1 MNQVVRFLRATLRYG
16 LRVLGVI
23 AVVALLLVAFVG
35 FTTPGARLV
44 AWAIEKYAATPDQ
57 IVRIAD
63 PSALLTGKFTAGSIT
78 LFDGEGVYAEVR
90 DLDLTWSPAAL
101 LSFRFEAAALSA
113 GSVRVER
120 LPIPST
126 ETKEVRS
133 TFALPVDVKIDAI
146 DLKEIIIGKAIAGED
161 QFLTASGKVNATN
174 ESIALQLAA
183 AQRDRPEARA
193 VADIVF
199 NPAGNELKL
208 EATVDE
214 PNNGVLAKL
223 LRLPNEPAVNIK
235 LTGEGPLSDWV
246 GSATA
251 ALDGSEILKLDG
263 RHVQTPDGM
272 HRLTVN
278 GGGGFGSLM
287 PPALRPMFEGDTSLD
302 IAAAFND
309 QGLVQVDKAHVTTG
323 ALSFAAF
330 GTYDS
335 KGENN
340 LKARLAGTNGPVD
353 FRWPLQKGEAQ
364 AKINAVDFSLIGD
377 AQAAILDLTADVTS
391 LAVPDVALGA
401 VKLSARSDGFNLQA
415 QSGPVKAAIE
425 VGEAGFND
433 PNLARLVQVPL
444 KVDAILSVTKENI
457 AFNPV
462 TIESPGIGGSLTG
475 AFYRDENTVFAAFKL
490 FAIPDALPP
499 AAAAKFDG
507 TIALSGEVKTATDGG
522 VTVEGLELKS
532 GTIEAAGTVALA
544 QSNLTADLRGTLPD
558 LGKLLADAKGK
569 ADFTAAV
576 TGPLSEL
583 GIKAEL
589 TSSGAT
595 LAGRTLSDLNV
606 KADAKA
612 NPSSPQASLTATG
625 ALDGQAIDVK
635 ADVVSK
641 DGQTAIPVLE
651 ARIGENKLT
660 GAISFTPDFKP
671 DGTVSFDLP
680 DLGLLAAMAGQ
691 KASGDLNGSAA
702 IKTQNGITSVVVKA
716 GGSGIKRDQLTISR
730 PTADITIADLAA
742 LAIKGSIRAETVA
755 QGENRVSGLAVDFEQ
770 RAGRTGFAVDGKF
783 DGGPLTVKGDLASAK
798 GRTEIRL
805 ASFGATPKG
814 IALKLAQPTVIAI
827 ESGTVRLN
835 ALTIQASKGTI
846 AVNGTAGEKLDI
858 TAKLNALP
866 AALVNAFAPDLGA
879 EGTIAGTVDVEGAA
893 SAPVVAYDLK
903 WSGASLAAARTAGVA
918 AFDVTADGNF
928 ANNKVTLDTTL
939 SGAGGLSFKGGGNVD
954 IGGNMPIAMKFSG
967 NVPFA
972 LIANLM
978 AEKGFTLTGQANVDV
993 AISGS
998 AKAPQ
1003 IAGTI
1008 TTSGGRLVD
1017 VRRNL
1022 ALNDL
1027 TANVALDG
1035 KQATISR
1042 LSANLATGG
1051 SVEASGTVGTVPGSG
1066 FPANLTIKLN
1076 NATYVDGTLFNA
1088 NVAGEMTLTG
1098 PLVATP
1104 TLGGKVTIRKASI
1117 TIPEKLP
1124 TSLSAID
1131 IKHKNAPPKVR
1142 KMVKDLRKDEVLA
1155 AGANASGVIAFDLG
1169 VNAHQIF
1176 VRGRGIDAE
1185 LGGDLTIRGT
1195 AVQPIVSGGFEM
1207 RRGRL
1212 EILGKRLTFTDGNI
1226 GFGGDLIPTL
1236 DLKATSS
1243 VGATTIT
1250 VAVAGLANNPQIAFP
1265 SSPALPQDEILAQLI
1280 FNRSLSNLSAFQIAQ
1295 LASAV
1300 SQLAGGGSTSLLDG
1314 LRNKLGVDDLDV
1326 TTDENGGASVRAG
1339 KYLNDRTYIELQQGS
1354 DSASSKAVINL
1365 DVGKGVKLKGS
1376 AAGDGSA
1383 SGGVFFEKEY

>member
-1 MNQVVRFLRATLRYG
+1 MMNQVVRFLRATLR
-16 LRVLGVI
+16 LLSVI
-23 AVVALLLVAFVG
+23 AVVALLLLAFVG

-63 PSALLTGKFTAGSIT
+63 PSALLTGEFTAGSIT
-78 LFDGEGVYAEVR
+78 LLDGEGIYAEVR
-90 DLDLTWSPAAL
+90 DLKLNWSPAAL
-101 LSFRFEAAALSA
+101 LAFRFEAAALSA
-113 GSVRVER
+113 GTVRVER

-146 DLKEIIIGKAIAGED
+146 DMKEIIIGKAIAGED
-161 QFLTASGKVNATN
+161 QFLTASGKIDATN
-174 ESIALQLAA
+174 ESIALGLAA

-214 PNNGVLAKL
+214 PANGVLAKL
-223 LRLPNEPAVNIK
+223 LRLPNEPSVNIK
-235 LTGEGPLSDWV
+235 LTGEGPLSDWA

-251 ALDGSEILKLDG
+251 ALDGSEILKLGG

-272 HRLTVN
+272 HRLTVD
-278 GGGGFGSLM
+278 GGGGFGALM
-287 PPALRPMFEGDTSLD
+287 PPALRPMFKGETRID
-302 IAAAFND
+302 IATAFND

-340 LKARLAGTNGPVD
+340 LKARLAGTNGAID

-364 AKINAVDFSLIGD
+364 AKVNAVDLSLIGD
-377 AQAAILDLTADVTS
+377 AQAANLDIAADVAS
-391 LAVPDVALGA
+391 VALPDVALGA
-401 VKLSARSDGFNLQA
+401 VKLSARSDRFNLQA
-415 QSGPVKAAIE
+415 QSGPVKAVIE

-433 PNLARLVQVPL
+433 ANLARLVQVPL
-444 KVDAILSVTKENI
+444 KIDANLSVTKENI

-475 AFYRDENTVFAAFKL
+475 AFYRDENTVSAAFKL
-490 FAIPDALPP
+490 FAVPGALPP

-507 TIALSGEVKTATDGG
+507 TIALSGEVKTASDGS
-522 VTVEGLELKS
+522 VTVEGLDLKS
-532 GTIEAAGTVALA
+532 STIEAAGTVALA
-544 QSNLTADLRGTLPD
+544 ESNLTADLKGTLPD

-569 ADFTAAV
+569 AEFIAAV

-641 DGQTAIPVLE
+641 DGRTAIPVLE

-660 GAISFTPDFKP
+660 GAINFTPDFKP
-671 DGTVSFDLP
+671 DGTIDFNLP

-702 IKTQNGITSVVVKA
+702 IKTENGITSVVVKA
-716 GGSGIKRDQLTISR
+716 GGSGIKRDALTISR
-730 PTADITIADLAA
+730 PTADITIADVAA
-742 LAIKGSIRAETVA
+742 LAIKGTVRAETIA
-755 QGENRVSGLAVDFEQ
+755 QGENRVSGLAVDFTQ
-770 RAGRTGFAVDGKF
+770 QAGRTGFAVDGKY
-783 DGGPLTVKGDLASAK
+783 DGGPLTAKGDLTSAK
-798 GRTEIRL
+798 GRTEIHL

-814 IALKLAQPTVIAI
+814 IPLKLAQPTTIVIENGI
-827 ESGTVRLN
+827 VRLN
-835 ALTIQASKGTI
+835 GLTIQASKGTV
-846 AVNGTAGEKLDI
+846 AVNGTAGEKLDL

-866 AALVNAFAPDLGA
+866 AALVNAFAPGLGA
-879 EGTIAGTVDVEGAA
+879 EGTIAGTVDVDGAA

-918 AFDVTADGNF
+918 AFDVTAGGRF

-939 SGAGGLSFKGGGNVD
+939 SGAGGLSFKGGGTVD
-954 IGGNMPIAMKFSG
+954 IGGNMPIAMKFNG

-1022 ALNDL
+1022 ALNNL

-1035 KQATISR
+1035 KQATISK

-1088 NVAGEMTLTG
+1088 NLAGELTLTG
-1098 PLVATP
+1098 PLVSTP

-1131 IKHKNAPPKVR
+1131 IKHKNAPPKVQR
-1142 KMVKDLRKDEVLA
+1142 MVKDLRKDEVPA

-1169 VNAHQIF
+1169 VNAQQVF

-1185 LGGDLTIRGT
+1185 LGGNLTIRGT

-1250 VAVAGLANNPQIAFP
+1250 VSVAGLANNPQIAFS

>member
-16 LRVLGVI
+16 LRVLGVL

-78 LFDGEGVYAEVR
+78 LFDGEGIYAEVR
-90 DLDLTWSPAAL
+90 DVNLDWSPAAL

-113 GSVRVER
+113 GSIRVER

-161 QFLTASGKVNATN
+161 QFLTASGEVNATN

-223 LRLPNEPAVNIK
+223 LRLPNEPSVNIK
-235 LTGEGPLSDWV
+235 LTGEGPLSDWS

-272 HRLTVN
+272 HRLTVD

-287 PPALRPMFEGDTSLD
+287 PPALRPMFEGETRID

-335 KGENN
+335 KGANN

-377 AQAAILDLTADVTS
+377 AQAATLDLAADVTS
-391 LAVPDVALGA
+391 VALPDVALGA
-401 VKLSARSDGFNLQA
+401 VKFSARSDGFNVQA
-415 QSGPVKAAIE
+415 QSGLVRAAIE

-433 PNLARLVQVPL
+433 ANLARLVQVPM
-444 KVDAILSVTKENI
+444 KIDANLSVTKESI

-462 TIESPGIGGSLTG
+462 TIESPGVGGSLTG
-475 AFYRDENTVFAAFKL
+475 AFYRDENTVSAAFKL
-490 FAIPDALPP
+490 FAVPGALPP

-507 TIALSGEVKTATDGG
+507 TIALSGEVKTASDSS
-522 VTVEGLELKS
+522 VTVEGIELKS

-544 QSNLTADLRGTLPD
+544 QSNLTADLKGTLPD
-558 LGKLLADAKGK
+558 LGKVLADAKGK
-569 ADFTAAV
+569 AEFTAAV
-576 TGPLSEL
+576 TGPLAEL

-702 IKTQNGITSVVVKA
+702 IKTANGITSVVVKA
-716 GGSGIKRDQLTISR
+716 GGSGIKRDQLTISK

-742 LAIKGSIRAETVA
+742 LAIKGSIRAETLA
-755 QGENRVSGLAVDFEQ
+755 QGENRVSGLAVNFEQ
-770 RAGRTGFAVDGKF
+770 QAGRTGFSVDGKY

-827 ESGTVRLN
+827 ENGTVRLN

-918 AFDVTADGNF
+918 AFDVTADGKF

-954 IGGNMPIAMKFSG
+954 IGGNMPIAMKFNG

-1008 TTSGGRLVD
+1008 ATSGGRLVD

-1131 IKHKNAPPKVR
+1131 IKHKNAPPKVQ
-1142 KMVKDLRKDEVLA
+1142 KMVKDLRKDEVPA

-1195 AVQPIVSGGFEM
+1195 AVQPVISGGFEM

-1250 VAVAGLANNPQIAFP
+1250 VSVAGLANNPQIAFS

>member
-146 DLKEIIIGKAIAGED
+146 DLKEIIIGKAITGED

-235 LTGEGPLSDWV
+235 LTGEGPLSDWA

-364 AKINAVDFSLIGD
+364 ARINAVDFSLIGD

-475 AFYRDENTVFAAFKL
+475 AFYRDENTVSAAFKL
-490 FAIPDALPP
+490 FAVPDALPP

-680 DLGLLAAMAGQ
+680 DIGLLAAMAGQ

-716 GGSGIKRDQLTISR
+716 GGSGIKRDALTISR

-755 QGENRVSGLAVDFEQ
+755 QDENRVSGLAVDFEQ
-770 RAGRTGFAVDGKF
+770 QAGRTGFAIDGKY
-783 DGGPLTVKGDLASAK
+783 DGGPLTVKGDLAGAK

-827 ESGTVRLN
+827 ENGTVRLN

-918 AFDVTADGNF
+918 AFDVTADGKF

-1142 KMVKDLRKDEVLA
+1142 KMVKDLRKDEVPA

-1250 VAVAGLANNPQIAFP
+1250 VAVAGLANNPQIAFS

>member
-1 MNQVVRFLRATLRYG
+1 MNQVVRFLRTTLR
-16 LRVLGVI
+16 LLSVI

-63 PSALLTGKFTAGSIT
+63 PSALLTGEFTAGSIT
-78 LFDGEGVYAEVR
+78 LLDGEGIYAEVR
-90 DLDLTWSPAAL
+90 DLQLNWSPAAL

-113 GSVRVER
+113 GTVRVER

-146 DLKEIIIGKAIAGED
+146 DMKEIIIGKAISGED
-161 QFLTASGKVNATN
+161 QFLTASGKIDATN
-174 ESIALQLAA
+174 ESIALGLAA

-214 PNNGVLAKL
+214 PANGVLAKL
-223 LRLPNEPAVNIK
+223 LRLPNEPSVNIK
-235 LTGEGPLSDWV
+235 LTGEGPLSDWA

-251 ALDGSEILKLDG
+251 ALDGSEILKLGG

-272 HRLTVN
+272 HRLTVD
-278 GGGGFGSLM
+278 GGGGFGALM
-287 PPALRPMFEGDTSLD
+287 PPALRPMFKGETRID
-302 IAAAFND
+302 IATAFND

-340 LKARLAGTNGPVD
+340 LKARLAGTNGAID
-353 FRWPLQKGEAQ
+353 FRGPLQKGEAQ
-364 AKINAVDFSLIGD
+364 AKVNAVDLSLIGD
-377 AQAAILDLTADVTS
+377 AQAATLDLAADIASVA
-391 LAVPDVALGA
+391 LPDVALGA
-401 VKLSARSDGFNLQA
+401 VKLSARSDRFNLQA
-415 QSGPVKAAIE
+415 QSGPVRTVIE

-433 PNLARLVQVPL
+433 ANLARLVQVPL
-444 KVDAILSVTKENI
+444 KIDASLSVTKENI

-475 AFYRDENTVFAAFKL
+475 AFYRDDNTVSAAFKL
-490 FAIPDALPP
+490 FAVPGALPP

-507 TIALSGEVKTATDGG
+507 TIALSGEVKTASDGS
-522 VTVEGLELKS
+522 VTVEGLDLKS
-532 GTIEAAGTVALA
+532 STIAAAGTVALA
-544 QSNLTADLRGTLPD
+544 ESNLTADLKGTLPD

-569 ADFTAAV
+569 ADFTATV
-576 TGPLSEL
+576 TGPLAEL

-641 DGQTAIPVLE
+641 DGRTAIPVLE

-660 GAISFTPDFKP
+660 GAINFTPDFKP
-671 DGTVSFDLP
+671 DGTIDFNLP

-716 GGSGIKRDQLTISR
+716 GGSGIKRDQLTISK

-742 LAIKGSIRAETVA
+742 LAIKGTVRAETIA
-755 QGENRVSGLAVDFEQ
+755 QGENRVSGLAVDFVQ
-770 RAGRTGFAVDGKF
+770 QAGRTGFAVDGKY
-783 DGGPLTVKGDLASAK
+783 DGGPLTAKGDLASAK
-798 GRTEIRL
+798 GRTEVRL

-814 IALKLAQPTVIAI
+814 IPLKLAQPTTIVIENGI
-827 ESGTVRLN
+827 VRLN
-835 ALTIQASKGTI
+835 GLTIQASKGTV
-846 AVNGTAGEKLDI
+846 AVNGTAGEKLDL

-866 AALVNAFAPDLGA
+866 AALVNAFAPGLGA
-879 EGTIAGTVDVEGAA
+879 EGTIAGTVDVDGAA
-893 SAPVVAYDLK
+893 SAPVVAYNLK

-918 AFDVTADGNF
+918 AFDVTADGRF
-928 ANNKVTLDTTL
+928 ANNKVTLDTAL
-939 SGAGGLSFKGGGNVD
+939 SGAGGLSFKGGGTVD
-954 IGGNMPIAMKFSG
+954 IGGNMPIAMKFNG

-1022 ALNDL
+1022 ALNNL
-1027 TANVALDG
+1027 TANIALDG

-1088 NVAGEMTLTG
+1088 NLAGELTLTG
-1098 PLVATP
+1098 PLVSTP

-1131 IKHKNAPPKVR
+1131 IKHKNAPPKVQR
-1142 KMVKDLRKDEVLA
+1142 MVKDLRKDGAPA

-1169 VNAHQIF
+1169 VNAQQVF

-1226 GFGGDLIPTL
+1226 GFGGDLVPTL

-1250 VAVAGLANNPQIAFP
+1250 VSVAGLANNPQIAFS

>member
-1 MNQVVRFLRATLRYG
+1 MMNQVVRFLRATLR
-16 LRVLGVI
+16 LLSVI
-23 AVVALLLVAFVG
+23 AVVALLLLAFVG

-63 PSALLTGKFTAGSIT
+63 PSALLTGEFTAGSIT
-78 LFDGEGVYAEVR
+78 LLDGEGIYAEVR
-90 DLDLTWSPAAL
+90 DLKLNWSPAAL
-101 LSFRFEAAALSA
+101 LAFRFEAAALSA
-113 GSVRVER
+113 GTVRVER

-146 DLKEIIIGKAIAGED
+146 DMKEIIIGKAIAGED
-161 QFLTASGKVNATN
+161 QFLTASGKIDATN
-174 ESIALQLAA
+174 ESIALGLAA

-214 PNNGVLAKL
+214 PANGVLAKL
-223 LRLPNEPAVNIK
+223 LRLPNEPSVNIK
-235 LTGEGPLSDWV
+235 LTGEGPLSDWA

-251 ALDGSEILKLDG
+251 ALDGSEILKLGG

-272 HRLTVN
+272 HRLTVD
-278 GGGGFGSLM
+278 GGGGFGALM
-287 PPALRPMFEGDTSLD
+287 PPALRPMFEGETRID
-302 IAAAFND
+302 IATAFND

-340 LKARLAGTNGPVD
+340 LKARLAGTNGAID

-364 AKINAVDFSLIGD
+364 AKVNAVDLSLIGD
-377 AQAAILDLTADVTS
+377 AQAANLDIAADVAS
-391 LAVPDVALGA
+391 VALPDVALGA
-401 VKLSARSDGFNLQA
+401 VKLSARSDRFNLQA
-415 QSGPVKAAIE
+415 QSGPVKAVIE

-433 PNLARLVQVPL
+433 ANLARLVQVPL
-444 KVDAILSVTKENI
+444 KIDANLSVTKENI

-475 AFYRDENTVFAAFKL
+475 AFYRDENTVSAAFKL
-490 FAIPDALPP
+490 FAVPGALPP

-507 TIALSGEVKTATDGG
+507 TIALSGEVKTASDGS
-522 VTVEGLELKS
+522 VTVEGLDLKS
-532 GTIEAAGTVALA
+532 STIEAAGTVALA
-544 QSNLTADLRGTLPD
+544 ESNLTADLKGTLPD

-569 ADFTAAV
+569 AEFTAAV

-641 DGQTAIPVLE
+641 DGRTAIPVLE

-660 GAISFTPDFKP
+660 GAINFTPDFKP
-671 DGTVSFDLP
+671 DGTVTFNLP

-702 IKTQNGITSVVVKA
+702 IKTENGITSVVVKA
-716 GGSGIKRDQLTISR
+716 GGSGIKRDALTILK
-730 PTADITIADLAA
+730 PTADITIADVAA
-742 LAIKGSIRAETVA
+742 LAIKGSIRAETIA
-755 QGENRVSGLAVDFEQ
+755 QGENRVSGLAVDFTQ
-770 RAGRTGFAVDGKF
+770 QAGRTGFAVDGKY
-783 DGGPLTVKGDLASAK
+783 DGGPLTAKGDLTSAK

-814 IALKLAQPTVIAI
+814 IPLKLAQPTTIVIENGI
-827 ESGTVRLN
+827 VRLN
-835 ALTIQASKGTI
+835 GLTIQASKGTVT
-846 AVNGTAGEKLDI
+846 VNGTAGEKLDL

-866 AALVNAFAPDLGA
+866 AALVNAFAPGLGA
-879 EGTIAGTVDVEGAA
+879 EGTIAGTVDVDGAA

-918 AFDVTADGNF
+918 AFDVTAGGRF

-939 SGAGGLSFKGGGNVD
+939 SGAGGLSFKGGGTVD
-954 IGGNMPIAMKFSG
+954 IGGNMPIAMKFNG

-998 AKAPQ
+998 AKTPQ

-1022 ALNDL
+1022 ALNNL

-1035 KQATISR
+1035 KQATISK

-1088 NVAGEMTLTG
+1088 NLAGELTLTG
-1098 PLVATP
+1098 PLVSTP

-1131 IKHKNAPPKVR
+1131 IKHKNAPPKVQR
-1142 KMVKDLRKDEVLA
+1142 MVKDLRKDEVPA

-1169 VNAHQIF
+1169 VNAQQVF

-1185 LGGDLTIRGT
+1185 LGGNLTIRGT

-1250 VAVAGLANNPQIAFP
+1250 VSVAGLANNPQIAFS

>member
-1 MNQVVRFLRATLRYG
+1 MNQVVRFLRATLRYC
-16 LRVLGVI
+16 RYVLGVI
-23 AVVALLLVAFVG
+23 AVAALLLVAFVG

-44 AWAIEKYAATPDQ
+44 AWAIEEYAATPDQ
-57 IVRIAD
+57 IVRIVD
-63 PSALLTGKFTAGSIT
+63 PGPLLTGEFSAGSIT

-90 DLDLTWSPAAL
+90 DLKLNWSPAAL
-101 LSFRFEAAALSA
+101 LSFRFDAEALSA

-126 ETKEVRS
+126 ETKEVRE

-146 DLKEIIIGKAIAGED
+146 DLREIVIGKAIAGED
-161 QFLTASGKVNATN
+161 QFLTAGGKVNATN
-174 ESIALQLAA
+174 GSIALALTA

-214 PNNGVLAKL
+214 PANGVLAKL

-235 LTGEGPLSDWV
+235 LTGEGPLSDWAGTV
-246 GSATA
+246 AA
-251 ALDGSEILKLDG
+251 ALDGTEILKLDG

-287 PPALRPMFEGDTSLD
+287 PPALRPMFEGETRIDV
-302 IAAAFND
+302 AAAFNG
-309 QGLVQVDKAHVTTG
+309 QGMVRVDKGQVTTG
-323 ALSFAAF
+323 ALTFGAF
-330 GTYDS
+330 GTFDS

-340 LKARLAGTNGPVD
+340 LQARLSGTNGAID
-353 FRWPLQKGEAQ
+353 FRWPLQRGEAQ
-364 AKINAVDFSLIGD
+364 AKINAVNLSLNGD
-377 AQAAILDLTADVTS
+377 AQAAILDLAADVASVT
-391 LAVPDVALGA
+391 LPDAAFGA
-401 VKLSARSDGFNLQA
+401 VKLSAQSDGFNLAA
-415 QSGPVKAAIE
+415 QSGPLKTVVE
-425 VGEAGFND
+425 VGEVGFND
-433 PNLARLVQVPL
+433 ANVARLVQAPM
-444 KVDAILSVTKENI
+444 KIDASLSVTKESI
-457 AFNPV
+457 GFDPV
-462 TIESPGIGGSLTG
+462 TIESPGIGGSVTG
-475 AFYRDENTVFAAFKL
+475 TVSREENTVAAAFKL
-490 FAIPDALPP
+490 FTVPAALPP
-499 AAAAKFDG
+499 GAAAKFDG
-507 TIALSGEVKTATDGG
+507 TIALAGEVKTTSDGG
-522 VTVEGLELKS
+522 VAVEGFELQS
-532 GTIEAAGTVALA
+532 STIEAAGAVALA
-544 QSNLTADLRGTLPD
+544 EGNLTADLKGTLPN

-576 TGPLSEL
+576 TGPLAEL

-595 LAGRTLSDLNV
+595 LAGRTLSDLTV

-625 ALDGQAIDVK
+625 ALDGQVIDVR
-635 ADVVSK
+635 ADVVST
-641 DGQTAIPVLE
+641 DGRTAIPALE
-651 ARIGENKLT
+651 ARIGDNKLT
-660 GAISFTPDFKP
+660 GAINFTPDFKP
-671 DGTVSFDLP
+671 DGTIDFDLP

-691 KASGDLNGSAA
+691 KASGDLKGSAA
-702 IKTQNGITSVVVKA
+702 IRTANNITSVVVRA
-716 GGSGIKRDQLTISR
+716 GGSGIKRDALTISK
-730 PTADITIADLAA
+730 PSADITISDVAA
-742 LAIKGSIRAETVA
+742 LAIRGSVRAETIA
-755 QGENRVSGLAVDFEQ
+755 QGQNRVSGLVVDFQ
-770 RAGRTGFAVDGKF
+770 QQAGRTGFAVDGKY
-783 DGGPLTVKGDLASAK
+783 DGGPLTAKGDLTSSK

-814 IALKLAQPTVIAI
+814 IPLKLAQPTVIAF
-827 ESGTVRLN
+827 ENGRVRLN
-835 ALTIQASKGTI
+835 ALTINASKGTV

-866 AALVNAFAPDLGA
+866 AALVNAFVAGLGA
-879 EGTIAGTVDVEGAA
+879 EGTISGTVDIDGTAA
-893 SAPVVAYDLK
+893 APIVAYDLK
-903 WSGASLAAARTAGVA
+903 WSGASLAAARSAGVA
-918 AFDVTADGNF
+918 AFDVTAVGKF
-928 ANNKVTLDTTL
+928 ANNKVTLDMTL
-939 SGAGGLSFKGGGNVD
+939 SGAGGLAFKGGGNVD
-954 IGGNMPIAMKFSG
+954 LGGNMPIAMKFNG
-967 NVPFA
+967 NLPFA
-972 LIANLM
+972 LIASLM
-978 AEKGFTLTGQANVDV
+978 AEKGFTLTGQANVDL

-1008 TTSGGRLVD
+1008 TTAGGRLVD

-1027 TANVALDG
+1027 TATVTLDG
-1035 KQATISR
+1035 RQATISK

-1051 SVEASGTVGTVPGSG
+1051 SVEATGTVGTVPGSG
-1066 FPANLTIKLN
+1066 FPANLTIRLN

-1088 NVAGEMTLTG
+1088 NLNGELTLTG

-1131 IKHKNAPPKVR
+1131 IKHKNAPPKVQ
-1142 KMVKDLRKDEVLA
+1142 KMVKDLRKDEVPA

-1169 VNAHQIF
+1169 VAANQVF

-1212 EILGKRLTFTDGNI
+1212 EILGKRLTFTEGKI

-1250 VAVAGLANNPQIAFP
+1250 VSVSGLANNPQIGFS

-1314 LRNKLGVDDLDV
+1314 LRNKLGVDDLDI

-1383 SGGVFFEKEY
+1383 SGGIFFEKEY

>member
-1 MNQVVRFLRATLRYG
+1 MNQVVRFLRTTLRYG

-35 FTTPGARLV
+35 FTTPGARVV

-63 PSALLTGKFTAGSIT
+63 PSALLTGEFTAGSIT

-90 DLDLTWSPAAL
+90 DLKLDWSPRAL
-101 LSFRFEAAALSA
+101 LTMRFDAAAISA
-113 GSVRVER
+113 GMVRVER

-133 TFALPVDVKIDAI
+133 TFVLPVDVKIDAI
-146 DLKEIIIGKAIAGED
+146 DLKEIVIGKAIAGED

-174 ESIALQLAA
+174 ESIALALTA
-183 AQRDRPEARA
+183 AQRDRPDARA

-214 PNNGVLAKL
+214 PSNGVLAKL
-223 LRLPNEPAVNIK
+223 LRLPNEPAVNVK
-235 LTGEGPLSDWV
+235 VTGEGPLSDWA
-246 GSATA
+246 GTATA

-287 PPALRPMFEGDTSLD
+287 PPALRPMFDGQTSMD
-302 IAAAFND
+302 IAASFNG
-309 QGLVQVDKAHVTTG
+309 QGLVRVDKGQIRTG
-323 ALSFAAF
+323 ALTFGAF
-330 GTYDS
+330 GTFDS
-335 KGENN
+335 KGDNN
-340 LKARLAGTNGPVD
+340 LQARLAGTDGAID
-353 FRWPLQKGEAQ
+353 FRWPLEKGEARAQ
-364 AKINAVDFSLIGD
+364 INTVNLSLIGE
-377 AQAAILDLTADVTS
+377 AHAAILDIAAD
-391 LAVPDVALGA
+391 LASVSVPDMTLGG
-401 VKLSARSDGFNLQA
+401 VRLSARSDGFNLQG
-415 QSGPVKAAIE
+415 QSGPLRTIIE
-425 VGEAGFND
+425 AREAGFND
-433 PNLARLVQVPL
+433 ANLARAIQAPL
-444 KVDAILSVTKENI
+444 KVDATLSVTRENI

-462 TIESPGIGGSLTG
+462 TIESPGVGGSVTG
-475 AFYRDENTVFAAFKL
+475 AFYRDENALSAAFKL
-490 FAIPDALPP
+490 FAIPAALPP
-499 AAAAKFDG
+499 AAAEKFEG
-507 TIALSGEVKTATDGG
+507 TIAIAGNVKTASDGS
-522 VTVEGLELKS
+522 VSVDGLELKS
-532 GTIEAAGTVALA
+532 STIEATGAVALSA
-544 QSNLTADLRGTLPD
+544 GNLTADLKGTLPD
-558 LGKLLADAKGK
+558 LARLLADAKGK

-576 TGPLSEL
+576 TGPLAEL

-595 LAGRTLSDLNV
+595 LAGRTLSDLTV

-641 DGQTAIPVLE
+641 DGRTSVPVLE
-651 ARIGENKLT
+651 AKIGENRLN
-660 GAISFTPDFKP
+660 GSVSFTPDFKP
-671 DGTVSFDLP
+671 DGTIDFDLP

-691 KASGDLNGSAA
+691 KASGDLKGSAVV
-702 IKTQNGITSVVVKA
+702 KTANGVTSVVVKA
-716 GGSGIKRDQLTISR
+716 GGSGIKRDALTISK
-730 PTADITIADLAA
+730 PTADITISDIAA
-742 LAIKGSIRAETVA
+742 LAIKGSVRAETVA
-755 QGENRVSGLAVDFEQ
+755 QGENRVSGLAVNFEQ
-770 RAGRTGFAVDGKF
+770 QAGRTGFAIDGKY
-783 DGGPLTVKGDLASAK
+783 DGGPLSAKGDLTSAK

-805 ASFGATPKG
+805 SSFGATPKG
-814 IALKLAQPTVIAI
+814 IPLKLAQPTVVAI
-827 ESGTVRLN
+827 ENGTVRLN

-879 EGTIAGTVDVEGAA
+879 DGTIAGTVDVDGTA

-918 AFDVTADGNF
+918 AFDITANGKF
-928 ANNKVTLDTTL
+928 ANNRVTLDTTL
-939 SGAGGLSFKGGGNVD
+939 AGAGGLAFKGGGNVD
-954 IGGNMPIAMKFSG
+954 IGGNMPIAMRFNG

-978 AEKGFTLTGQANVDV
+978 AQQGFTLTGQATVDV

-1022 ALNDL
+1022 ALNNL

-1035 KQATISR
+1035 KQATISK

-1088 NVAGEMTLTG
+1088 NLAGEMTLTG

-1131 IKHKNAPPKVR
+1131 IKHKNAPPKVQ
-1142 KMVKDLRKDEVLA
+1142 KMVKDLRKDETPA

-1195 AVQPIVSGGFEM
+1195 AVQPIISGGFEM

-1250 VAVAGLANNPQIAFP
+1250 VSVAGLANNPQIGFS

-1383 SGGVFFEKEY
+1383 AGGIFFEKEY

>member
-101 LSFRFEAAALSA
+101 ISFRFEAAALSA

-146 DLKEIIIGKAIAGED
+146 DLKEIIIGKAITGED

-235 LTGEGPLSDWV
+235 LTGEGPLSDWA

-475 AFYRDENTVFAAFKL
+475 AFYRDENTVSAAFKL
-490 FAIPDALPP
+490 FAVPDALPP

-680 DLGLLAAMAGQ
+680 DIGLLAAMAGQ

-716 GGSGIKRDQLTISR
+716 GGSGIKRDALTISR

-770 RAGRTGFAVDGKF
+770 QAGRTGFAIDGKY
-783 DGGPLTVKGDLASAK
+783 DGGPLTVKGDLAGAK

-827 ESGTVRLN
+827 ENGTVRLN

-918 AFDVTADGNF
+918 AFDVTADGKF

-1142 KMVKDLRKDEVLA
+1142 KMVKDLRKDEVPA

-1195 AVQPIVSGGFEM
+1195 AMQPIVSGGFEM

-1250 VAVAGLANNPQIAFP
+1250 VAVAGLANNPQIAFS

>member
-1 MNQVVRFLRATLRYG
+1 MNHVVRFLRATLRYC
-16 LRVLGVI
+16 LYVLGAL
-23 AVVALLLVAFVG
+23 AVAALLLVAFVG

-63 PSALLTGKFTAGSIT
+63 PSPLLTGQFTAGSVT
-78 LFDGEGVYAEVR
+78 LFDGEGIYAEVR
-90 DLDLTWSPAAL
+90 DLSLNWSPAAL
-101 LSFRFEAAALSA
+101 LSFRFDAAAISA
-113 GSVRVER
+113 GSIRVER
-120 LPIPST
+120 LPVPST

-146 DLKEIIIGKAIAGED
+146 DLKEIVIGKAIAGED

-174 ESIALQLAA
+174 ESIALAITA

-208 EATVDE
+208 EATVNE
-214 PNNGVLAKL
+214 PANGVLAKL

-235 LTGEGPLSDWV
+235 VTGEGPLSDWA
-246 GSATA
+246 GAGTA
-251 ALDGSEILKLDG
+251 ALDGTEILKLDG
-263 RHVQTPDGM
+263 RHVQSTDGM
-272 HRLTVN
+272 HRLTLS

-287 PPALRPMFEGDTSLD
+287 PPALRPMFEGQTSIDL
-302 IAAAFND
+302 AAAFD
-309 QGLVQVDKAHVTTG
+309 GKGMVRVDKGHVATG
-323 ALSFAAF
+323 ALAFAAF
-330 GTYDS
+330 GTFDS

-340 LKARLAGTNGPVD
+340 LQARLAGTNGAID
-353 FRWPLQKGEAQ
+353 FRWPLEKGEARVL
-364 AKINAVDFSLIGD
+364 INTVNLSLIGD
-377 AQAAILDLTADVTS
+377 AQSAILDAAADVAS
-391 LAVPDVALGA
+391 VALPDVALGA
-401 VKLSARSDGFNLQA
+401 IKLSAASDGFNLA
-415 QSGPVKAAIE
+415 TQSGPIKTTVE
-425 VGEAGFND
+425 VGQVGFDNAD
-433 PNLARLVQVPL
+433 LVRLVQAPMKIVGDITVA
-444 KVDAILSVTKENI
+444 KDSITFA
-457 AFNPV
+457 PV
-462 TIESPGIGGSLTG
+462 TLESPGVGGTVEG
-475 AFYRDENTVFAAFKL
+475 AFSRETNTVAATFKL
-490 FAIPDALPP
+490 FTVPGALPP

-507 TIALSGEVKTATDGG
+507 TIALAGSIKTGANGS
-522 VTVEGLELKS
+522 VTVENIDLKS
-532 GTIEAAGTVALA
+532 GTIEAAGSVALA
-544 QSNLTADLRGTLPD
+544 EGNLTADLKGVLPD

-576 TGPLSEL
+576 TGPLAEL

-589 TSSGAT
+589 SSSGAT
-595 LAGRTLSDLNV
+595 LAGRTLSDLTI
-606 KADAKA
+606 KADATA
-612 NPSSPQASLTATG
+612 NQSSPQAKLTATG
-625 ALDGQAIDVK
+625 ALDGQPIDVR

-641 DGQTAIPVLE
+641 DGRTSIPVLE
-651 ARIGENKLT
+651 ATIGENTLN
-660 GAISFTPDFKP
+660 GAINFTPDFKP
-671 DGTVSFDLP
+671 DGTVDFNLP

-691 KASGDLNGSAA
+691 KASGDLSGSAA
-702 IKTQNGITSVVVKA
+702 IRTANGITSIVLKA
-716 GGSGIKRDQLTISR
+716 GGSGIKRDDLTIAK
-730 PTADITIADLAA
+730 PTADITIADLSA
-742 LAIKGSIRAETVA
+742 LAIKGSVRAETIA
-755 QGENRVSGLAVDFEQ
+755 QGANRVSGLSLDFTQ
-770 RAGRTGFAVDGKF
+770 QAGKTGFAIDGKY
-783 DGGPLTVKGDLASAK
+783 DGGPLTARGDLTSSN

-805 ASFGATPKG
+805 SSFGATPKQ
-814 IALKLAQPTVIAI
+814 IALKLAAPTVIAI
-827 ESGTVRLN
+827 EKGTVRLN

-846 AVNGTAGEKLDI
+846 AVSGTAGQKLDI

-866 AALVNAFAPDLGA
+866 AALVNAFAPGLGA
-879 EGTIAGTVDVEGAA
+879 EGAIGGTVDVGGTAA
-893 SAPVVAYDLK
+893 APVVAYNLK
-903 WSGASLAAARTAGVA
+903 WSGASLAAARTAGVG
-918 AFDVTADGNF
+918 AFDISANGKF
-928 ANNKVTLDTTL
+928 ANNRVTLDTTL
-939 SGAGGLSFKGGGNVD
+939 SGAGGLAFKGGGNVD
-954 IGGNMPIAMKFSG
+954 IGGNMPIAMKFNG

-972 LIANLM
+972 LVANLM
-978 AEKGFTLTGQANVDV
+978 AQQGFTLTGQASVDLS
-993 AISGS
+993 ISGS

-1022 ALNDL
+1022 ALNNL

-1035 KQATISR
+1035 KQATISK

-1051 SVEASGTVGTVPGSG
+1051 SVEVTGTVGTVPSSG
-1066 FPANLTIKLN
+1066 FPANLIIRLN
-1076 NATYVDGTLFNA
+1076 NATYVDGTLFTA
-1088 NVAGEMTLTG
+1088 QLAGEMTLTG

-1104 TLGGKVTIRKASI
+1104 TLGGKVTIRKAAI

-1131 IKHKNAPPKVR
+1131 IKHKNAPAKVKR
-1142 KMVKDLRKDEVLA
+1142 MARDIRKDEKP
-1155 AGANASGVIAFDLG
+1155 AGANASGVIAFNLG
-1169 VNAHQIF
+1169 VTANQVF

-1195 AVQPIVSGGFEM
+1195 AVQPTISGGFEM

-1212 EILGKRLTFTDGNI
+1212 EILGKRLTFTDGTI

-1236 DLKATSS
+1236 NLKATSTA
-1243 VGATTIT
+1243 GATTIT
-1250 VAVAGLANNPQIAFP
+1250 VSVTGLANNPQITFS

-1354 DSASSKAVINL
+1354 DSGSSKAVINL
-1365 DVGKGVKLKGS
+1365 DVGKGVKLKG
-1376 AAGDGSA
+1376 AAGGDGSA
-1383 SGGVFFEKEY
+1383 SGGIFFEKEY

>member
-16 LRVLGVI
+16 LRVLGVL

-78 LFDGEGVYAEVR
+78 LFDGEGIYAEVR
-90 DLDLTWSPAAL
+90 DVNLDWSPAAL

-113 GSVRVER
+113 GSIRVER

-223 LRLPNEPAVNIK
+223 LRLPNEPSVNIK
-235 LTGEGPLSDWV
+235 LTGEGPLSDWS

-251 ALDGSEILKLDG
+251 ALDGSEILELDG

-272 HRLTVN
+272 HRLTVD

-287 PPALRPMFEGDTSLD
+287 PPALRPMFEGETRID

-377 AQAAILDLTADVTS
+377 AQAAILDLAADVTS
-391 LAVPDVALGA
+391 VALPDVALGA
-401 VKLSARSDGFNLQA
+401 VKLSARSDGFNVQA
-415 QSGPVKAAIE
+415 QSGLVKAAIE

-433 PNLARLVQVPL
+433 ANLARLVQVPM
-444 KVDAILSVTKENI
+444 KIDANLSVTKESI

-462 TIESPGIGGSLTG
+462 TIESPGVGGSLTG
-475 AFYRDENTVFAAFKL
+475 AFYRDESTVSAAFKL
-490 FAIPDALPP
+490 FAVPGALPP

-507 TIALSGEVKTATDGG
+507 TIALSGEVKTASDGG
-522 VTVEGLELKS
+522 VTVEGIELKS

-544 QSNLTADLRGTLPD
+544 QSNLTADLKGTLPD
-558 LGKLLADAKGK
+558 LGKVLADAKGK
-569 ADFTAAV
+569 AEFTAAV
-576 TGPLSEL
+576 TGPLAEL

-671 DGTVSFDLP
+671 DGTVRFDLP

-702 IKTQNGITSVVVKA
+702 IKTANGITSVVVKA
-716 GGSGIKRDQLTISR
+716 GGSGIKRDQLTISK

-770 RAGRTGFAVDGKF
+770 QAGRTGFSVDGKY

-827 ESGTVRLN
+827 ENGTVRLN

-893 SAPVVAYDLK
+893 SASVVAYDLK

-918 AFDVTADGNF
+918 AFDVTADGKF

-954 IGGNMPIAMKFSG
+954 IGGNMPIAMKFNG

-1008 TTSGGRLVD
+1008 ATSGGRLVD

-1042 LSANLATGG
+1042 LSAKLATGG

-1131 IKHKNAPPKVR
+1131 IKHKNAPPKVQ
-1142 KMVKDLRKDEVLA
+1142 KMVKDLRKDEVPA

-1195 AVQPIVSGGFEM
+1195 AVQPVISGGFEM

-1250 VAVAGLANNPQIAFP
+1250 VSVAGLANNPQIAFS

>member
-1 MNQVVRFLRATLRYG
+1 MMNQVVRFLRATLR
-16 LRVLGVI
+16 LLSVI
-23 AVVALLLVAFVG
+23 AVVALLLLAFVG

-63 PSALLTGKFTAGSIT
+63 PSALLTGEFTAGSIT
-78 LFDGEGVYAEVR
+78 LLDGEGIYAEVR
-90 DLDLTWSPAAL
+90 ELKLNWSPAAL

-113 GSVRVER
+113 GTVRVER

-161 QFLTASGKVNATN
+161 QFLTASGKIDATN
-174 ESIALQLAA
+174 ESIALGLAA

-214 PNNGVLAKL
+214 PSNGVLAKL
-223 LRLPNEPAVNIK
+223 LRLPNEPSVNIK
-235 LTGEGPLSDWV
+235 LTGEGPLSDWA
-246 GSATA
+246 GSVTA
-251 ALDGSEILKLDG
+251 ALDGSEILKLGG

-272 HRLTVN
+272 HRLTVE
-278 GGGGFGSLM
+278 GGGGFGSLT
-287 PPALRPMFEGDTSLD
+287 PPALRPMFQGDTRID

-335 KGENN
+335 QGENN
-340 LKARLAGTNGPVD
+340 LKARLAGTKGAID

-364 AKINAVDFSLIGD
+364 AKINAVDLSLVGD
-377 AQAAILDLTADVTS
+377 AQAAILDISADVAS
-391 LAVPDVALGA
+391 VALPDVALGA
-401 VKLSARSDGFNLQA
+401 VKLSARSDSFNLQA
-415 QSGPVKAAIE
+415 QSGPVKTVIE
-425 VGEAGFND
+425 VGEAGFTD
-433 PNLARLVQVPL
+433 ANLARLVQAPL
-444 KVDAILSVTKENI
+444 KVDATLSVTKANI

-462 TIESPGIGGSLTG
+462 TIESPGVGGSLIG
-475 AFYRDENTVFAAFKL
+475 AFYRDENTISAAFKL
-490 FAIPDALPP
+490 FAVPGALPP

-507 TIALSGEVKTATDGG
+507 TIALSGEVKRAIDGS
-522 VTVEGLELKS
+522 VTVEGLDLKS
-532 GTIEAAGTVALA
+532 STIEAAGTVALA
-544 QSNLTADLRGTLPD
+544 ESNLTADLKGTLPD

-576 TGPLSEL
+576 TGPLAEL

-595 LAGRTLSDLNV
+595 LAGRTLSDLTI

-641 DGQTAIPVLE
+641 DGRTAIPVLE

-660 GAISFTPDFKP
+660 GAINFTPDFKP
-671 DGTVSFDLP
+671 DGTVTFNLP

-702 IKTQNGITSVVVKA
+702 IKTQDGITSVVVKA
-716 GGSGIKRDQLTISR
+716 GGSGIKRDALTISK

-742 LAIKGSIRAETVA
+742 LAIKGTIRAEMVA
-755 QGENRVSGLAVDFEQ
+755 QGENRVSGLAVDFVQ
-770 RAGRTGFAVDGKF
+770 QAGRTGFAVDGKY

-798 GRTEIRL
+798 GRTEVRL

-814 IALKLAQPTVIAI
+814 IPLKLAQPTVIAI
-827 ESGTVRLN
+827 ENGIVRLN
-835 ALTIQASKGTI
+835 GLTIQASKGTV
-846 AVNGTAGEKLDI
+846 AVNGTAGEKLNL

-879 EGTIAGTVDVEGAA
+879 EGTIAGTVNVGGAA

-918 AFDVTADGNF
+918 AFDITANGRF

-939 SGAGGLSFKGGGNVD
+939 SGAGGLSFKGGGTVD
-954 IGGNMPIAMKFSG
+954 IGGNMPIAMKFNG

-1003 IAGTI
+1003 IAGTV

-1022 ALNDL
+1022 ALNNL

-1042 LSANLATGG
+1042 LSADLATGG
-1051 SVEASGTVGTVPGSG
+1051 SVEAAGTVGTVPGSG

-1088 NVAGEMTLTG
+1088 NLAGELTLTG
-1098 PLVATP
+1098 PLVSTP

-1131 IKHKNAPPKVR
+1131 IKHKNAPPKVQ
-1142 KMVKDLRKDEVLA
+1142 KMVKDLRKDEVPA
-1155 AGANASGVIAFDLG
+1155 AGASASGVIAFDLS
-1169 VNAHQIF
+1169 VNAHQVF

-1250 VAVAGLANNPQIAFP
+1250 VSVAGLANNPQIAFS

-1383 SGGVFFEKEY
+1383 AGGVFFEKEY

>member
-57 IVRIAD
+57 IVRVAD
-63 PSALLTGKFTAGSIT
+63 PSALLTGEFAAGSIT
-78 LFDGEGVYAEVR
+78 LFDGQGVYAEVR
-90 DLDLTWSPAAL
+90 DLKLNWSPAAL
-101 LSFRFEAAALSA
+101 LSFRFDAAALSA

-126 ETKEVRS
+126 ETKEVRA

-146 DLKEIIIGKAIAGED
+146 DLKEIVIGKAIAGED
-161 QFLTASGKVNATN
+161 QFLTASGKINATN
-174 ESIALQLAA
+174 ESIALSLTA

-235 LTGEGPLSDWV
+235 LTGEGPLSDWA
-246 GSATA
+246 GTATA

-272 HRLTVN
+272 HRLTVT

-287 PPALRPMFEGDTSLD
+287 PPALRAMFEGETSID
-302 IAAAFND
+302 VAAAFNG
-309 QGLVQVDKAHVTTG
+309 QGMVRVDKGQIATG
-323 ALSFAAF
+323 ALTFGAF
-330 GTYDS
+330 GTFDS
-335 KGENN
+335 KGDNN
-340 LKARLAGTNGPVD
+340 LQARLAGTNGAID

-364 AKINAVDFSLIGD
+364 AKINAVNLSLIGD
-377 AQAAILDLTADVTS
+377 AQAAILDLAADVASVT
-391 LAVPDVALGA
+391 LPDAALGA
-401 VKLSARSDGFNLQA
+401 VKLSARSDGFNLA
-415 QSGPVKAAIE
+415 TQSGPLKTVIE
-425 VGEAGFND
+425 VGEAGFVDANVT
-433 PNLARLVQVPL
+433 RLVQAPM
-444 KVDAILSVTKENI
+444 KIDASLSVTKENI
-457 AFNPV
+457 VFDPV
-462 TIESPGIGGSLTG
+462 TIESPGIGGSVTG
-475 AFYRDENTVFAAFKL
+475 AVSREENTVTTAFKL
-490 FAIPDALPP
+490 FTIPAALPP

-507 TIALSGEVKTATDGG
+507 TIALAGEVKTANDGS

-532 GTIEAAGTVALA
+532 STIEAAGTIALA
-544 QSNLTADLRGTLPD
+544 QGQLTTDLKGKLPN
-558 LGKLLADAKGK
+558 LGKLLADAKGE
-569 ADFTAAV
+569 AEFTAAV
-576 TGPLSEL
+576 TGPLAEL

-595 LAGRTLSDLNV
+595 LAGRTLSDLTI

-641 DGQTAIPVLE
+641 DGRTAIPVLE

-671 DGTVSFDLP
+671 DGKIDFNLP

-702 IKTQNGITSVVVKA
+702 IKTANGITSVVVKA
-716 GGSGIKRDQLTISR
+716 GGSGIKRDALTIAK
-730 PTADITIADLAA
+730 PTADITISDVAA
-742 LAIKGSIRAETVA
+742 LAIKGSVRAETIA
-755 QGENRVSGLAVDFEQ
+755 QGANRVAGLAVDFQ
-770 RAGRTGFAVDGKF
+770 QQAGRTGFSIDGKY
-783 DGGPLTVKGDLASAK
+783 DGGPLTAKGDLTSAK

-814 IALKLAQPTVIAI
+814 IPLKLAQPTVIAI
-827 ESGTVRLN
+827 ENGTVRLN

-866 AALVNAFAPDLGA
+866 AALVNAFVPDLGA
-879 EGTIAGTVDVEGAA
+879 EGTIAGTVDVAGAT
-893 SAPVVAYDLK
+893 SAPVVAYNLK

-918 AFDVTADGNF
+918 AFDIAANGKF

-939 SGAGGLSFKGGGNVD
+939 SGASGLSFKGGGNVD
-954 IGGNMPIAMKFSG
+954 IGGNMPIAMKFNG
-967 NVPFA
+967 NLPFA

-978 AEKGFTLTGQANVDV
+978 AEKGFTLTGQAGINL

-1003 IAGTI
+1003 IAGTV

-1035 KQATISR
+1035 KQATISK

-1051 SVEASGTVGTVPGSG
+1051 SIEATGTVGTVPGSG
-1066 FPANLTIKLN
+1066 FPANLTIRLN

-1088 NVAGEMTLTG
+1088 NLNGEMTLTG

-1131 IKHKNAPPKVR
+1131 IKHKNAPPKVQ
-1142 KMVKDLRKDEVLA
+1142 KMVKDLRKDEVPA
-1155 AGANASGVIAFDLG
+1155 AGANASGGIAFDLA
-1169 VNAHQIF
+1169 VAANQVF

-1185 LGGDLTIRGT
+1185 LGGNLTIRGT

-1243 VGATTIT
+1243 VGSTTIT
-1250 VAVAGLANNPQIAFP
+1250 VSVAGLANNPQIAFS

-1383 SGGVFFEKEY
+1383 SGGIFFEKEY

>member
-23 AVVALLLVAFVG
+23 AVVALFLVAFVG

-90 DLDLTWSPAAL
+90 DLDLNWSPAAL

-235 LTGEGPLSDWV
+235 LTGEGPLSDWA

-475 AFYRDENTVFAAFKL
+475 AFYRDENTVSAAFKL
-490 FAIPDALPP
+490 FAVPDALPP

-507 TIALSGEVKTATDGG
+507 TIALSGEVKTASDGG

-770 RAGRTGFAVDGKF
+770 QAGRTGFAVDGKY
-783 DGGPLTVKGDLASAK
+783 DGGPLTMKGDLASAK

-827 ESGTVRLN
+827 ENGTVRLN

-918 AFDVTADGNF
+918 AFDVTADGKF

-1142 KMVKDLRKDEVLA
+1142 KMVKDLRKDEVPA

-1176 VRGRGIDAE
+1176 VRGRGINAE

-1250 VAVAGLANNPQIAFP
+1250 VAVAGLANNPQIAFS

>member
-1 MNQVVRFLRATLRYG
+1 MMNQVVRFLRATLR
-16 LRVLGVI
+16 LLSVI
-23 AVVALLLVAFVG
+23 AVVALLLLAFVG

-63 PSALLTGKFTAGSIT
+63 PSALLTGEFTAGSIT
-78 LFDGEGVYAEVR
+78 LLDGEGIYAEVR
-90 DLDLTWSPAAL
+90 DLKLNWSPAAL
-101 LSFRFEAAALSA
+101 LAFRFEAAALSA
-113 GSVRVER
+113 GTVRVER

-146 DLKEIIIGKAIAGED
+146 DMKEIIIGKAIAGED
-161 QFLTASGKVNATN
+161 QFLTASGKIDATN
-174 ESIALQLAA
+174 ESIALGLAA

-214 PNNGVLAKL
+214 PANGVLAKL
-223 LRLPNEPAVNIK
+223 LRLPNEPSVNIK
-235 LTGEGPLSDWV
+235 LTGEGPLSDWA

-251 ALDGSEILKLDG
+251 ALDGSEILKLGG

-272 HRLTVN
+272 HRLTVD
-278 GGGGFGSLM
+278 GGGGFGALM
-287 PPALRPMFEGDTSLD
+287 PPALRPMFEGETRID
-302 IAAAFND
+302 IATAFND

-340 LKARLAGTNGPVD
+340 LKARLAGTNGAID

-364 AKINAVDFSLIGD
+364 AKVNAVDLSLIGD
-377 AQAAILDLTADVTS
+377 AQAANLDIAADVAS
-391 LAVPDVALGA
+391 VALPDVALGA
-401 VKLSARSDGFNLQA
+401 VKLSARSDRFNLQA
-415 QSGPVKAAIE
+415 QSGPVKAVIE

-433 PNLARLVQVPL
+433 ANLARLVQVPL
-444 KVDAILSVTKENI
+444 KIDANLSVTKENI

-475 AFYRDENTVFAAFKL
+475 AFYRDENTVSAAFKL
-490 FAIPDALPP
+490 FAVPGALPP

-507 TIALSGEVKTATDGG
+507 TIALSGEVKTASDGS
-522 VTVEGLELKS
+522 VTVEGLDLKS
-532 GTIEAAGTVALA
+532 STIEAAGTVALA
-544 QSNLTADLRGTLPD
+544 ESNLTADLKGTLPD

-569 ADFTAAV
+569 AEFIAAV

-641 DGQTAIPVLE
+641 DGRTAIPVLE

-660 GAISFTPDFKP
+660 GAINFTPDFKP
-671 DGTVSFDLP
+671 DGTIDFNLP

-702 IKTQNGITSVVVKA
+702 IKTENGITSVVVKA
-716 GGSGIKRDQLTISR
+716 GGSGIKRDALTISR
-730 PTADITIADLAA
+730 PTADITIADVAA
-742 LAIKGSIRAETVA
+742 LAIKGTVRAETIA
-755 QGENRVSGLAVDFEQ
+755 QGENRVSGLAVDFTQ
-770 RAGRTGFAVDGKF
+770 QAGRTGFAVDGKY
-783 DGGPLTVKGDLASAK
+783 DGGPLTAKGDLTSAK

-814 IALKLAQPTVIAI
+814 IPLKLAQPTTIVIENGI
-827 ESGTVRLN
+827 VRLN
-835 ALTIQASKGTI
+835 GLTIQASKGTV
-846 AVNGTAGEKLDI
+846 AVNGTAGEKLDL

-866 AALVNAFAPDLGA
+866 AALVNAFAPGLGA
-879 EGTIAGTVDVEGAA
+879 EGTIAGTVDVDGAA

-918 AFDVTADGNF
+918 AFDVTAGGRF

-939 SGAGGLSFKGGGNVD
+939 SGAGGLSFKGGGTVD
-954 IGGNMPIAMKFSG
+954 IGGNMPIAMKFNG

-998 AKAPQ
+998 AKTPQ

-1022 ALNDL
+1022 ALNNL

-1035 KQATISR
+1035 KQATISK

-1088 NVAGEMTLTG
+1088 NLAGELTLTG
-1098 PLVATP
+1098 PLVSTP

-1131 IKHKNAPPKVR
+1131 IKHKNAPPKVQR
-1142 KMVKDLRKDEVLA
+1142 MVKDLRKDEVPA

-1169 VNAHQIF
+1169 VNAQQVF

-1185 LGGDLTIRGT
+1185 LGGNLTIRGT

-1250 VAVAGLANNPQIAFP
+1250 VSVAGLANNPQIAFS

>member
-16 LRVLGVI
+16 LYVLGVI
-23 AVVALLLVAFVG
+23 AVAALLLVAFVG
-35 FTTPGARLV
+35 FTTSGARFV

-57 IVRIAD
+57 IVRISD
-63 PSALLTGKFTAGSIT
+63 PSPLLTGEFTAGSIT
-78 LFDGEGVYAEVR
+78 LFDGEGIYAEVR
-90 DLDLTWSPAAL
+90 DLKLNWSPAAL
-101 LSFRFEAAALSA
+101 LSFRFDAAAISA

-120 LPIPST
+120 LPVPST

-133 TFALPVDVKIDAI
+133 TFVLPVDVKIDAI
-146 DLKEIIIGKAIAGED
+146 DLKEIVIGKAIAGAD
-161 QFLTASGKVNATN
+161 QFLTANGKVNATN
-174 ESIALQLAA
+174 ESIALTLSA
-183 AQRDRPEARA
+183 AQRDRPQARA
-193 VADIVF
+193 IADIVF

-214 PNNGVLAKL
+214 PANGVLAKL

-235 LTGEGPLSDWV
+235 VTGEGPLSDWA
-246 GSATA
+246 GTATA
-251 ALDGSEILKLDG
+251 ALDGTEILKLDG

-272 HRLTVN
+272 HRLTAN

-287 PPALRPMFEGDTSLD
+287 PPALRPMFEGQTSID
-302 IAAAFND
+302 VAAAFNG
-309 QGLVQVDKAHVTTG
+309 QGLVRVDKGQVRTG
-323 ALSFAAF
+323 ALTFGAF
-330 GTYDS
+330 GTFDS
-335 KGENN
+335 SGDNN
-340 LKARLAGTNGPVD
+340 LQARLAGTNGAID
-353 FRWPLQKGEAQ
+353 FRWPLAKGEAQ
-364 AKINAVDFSLIGD
+364 AKINTINLSLVGD
-377 AQAAILDLTADVTS
+377 GKAAILDLAADIASVS
-391 LAVPDVALGA
+391 VPEATLGG
-401 VKLSARSDGFNLQA
+401 VRLSAQSDGFNLQA
-415 QSGPVKAAIE
+415 QSGPLKAKIE

-433 PNLARLVQVPL
+433 ENLARVVQAPL
-444 KVDAILSVTKENI
+444 KVDATLAVTKEAI
-457 AFNPV
+457 AFDPV
-462 TIESPGIGGSLTG
+462 TIESPSVGGSVNGTFSL
-475 AFYRDENTVFAAFKL
+475 AENTVAAAFKL
-490 FAIPDALPP
+490 FAVPDALPQ

-507 TIALSGEVKTATDGG
+507 TIALAGDLKTASGG
-522 VTVEGLELKS
+522 SVSVENLELKS
-532 GTIEAAGTVALA
+532 GTIEAAGSVAL
-544 QSNLTADLRGTLPD
+544 SDGNLTADLKGALPD

-576 TGPLSEL
+576 TGPLAEL

-589 TSSGAT
+589 SSSGAT
-595 LAGRTLSDLNV
+595 LAGRTLSDLVV

-612 NPSSPQASLTATG
+612 NPSSPQASLSATG

-641 DGQTAIPVLE
+641 EGRTSVPVLE

-660 GAISFTPDFKP
+660 GAINFTPDFKP
-671 DGTVSFDLP
+671 DGTVDFNLP

-691 KASGDLNGSAA
+691 KASGDLAGSAVV
-702 IKTQNGITSVVVKA
+702 KTVNGITSVVVKA
-716 GGSGIKRDQLTISR
+716 GGSGIKRDALTIAK
-730 PTADITIADLAA
+730 PTADITISDVAA
-742 LAIKGSIRAETVA
+742 LAIKGSVRAETIA
-755 QGENRVSGLAVDFEQ
+755 QGQNRVSGLAVDFVQ
-770 RAGRTGFAVDGKF
+770 QAGKTGFTVDGRY
-783 DGGPLTVKGDLASAK
+783 DGGPLTAKGDLTSAK

-805 ASFGATPKG
+805 ASFGVTLKG
-814 IALKLAQPTVIAI
+814 IALRLAQPTVIAI
-827 ESGTVRLN
+827 ENGTVRLN
-835 ALTIQASKGTI
+835 ALTIQASRGTV
-846 AVNGTAGEKLDI
+846 AVDGTAGERLNI
-858 TAKLNALP
+858 TARLNALP
-866 AALVNAFAPDLGA
+866 ATLVNAFAPNLGA
-879 EGTIAGTVDVEGAA
+879 EGTISGTVNVDGSA
-893 SAPVVAYDLK
+893 SAPVVAYNLR

-918 AFDVTADGNF
+918 AFDIVANGRF
-928 ANNKVTLDTTL
+928 ANNRVTLDTTL
-939 SGAGGLSFKGGGNVD
+939 SGAGGLSFKGGGTVD
-954 IGGNMPIAMKFSG
+954 IGGNMPISMRFNG

-978 AEKGFTLTGQANVDV
+978 AERGFTLTGQANVNV
-993 AISGS
+993 TISGS
-998 AKAPQ
+998 ARAPQ

-1022 ALNDL
+1022 ALNNL
-1027 TANVALDG
+1027 TANIALDG
-1035 KQATISR
+1035 RQATISR

-1051 SVEASGTVGTVPGSG
+1051 SVEATGTIGTVPGSG
-1066 FPANLTIKLN
+1066 FPANLTIRLN

-1088 NVAGEMTLTG
+1088 NLAGEMTLTG

-1104 TLGGKVTIRKASI
+1104 TLGGKVTIRRASI

-1131 IKHKNAPPKVR
+1131 IKHKNAPPKVQQ
-1142 KMVKDLRKDEVLA
+1142 MVKDLRRDEA
-1155 AGANASGVIAFDLG
+1155 PAGANASGVIAFNLA

-1195 AVQPIVSGGFEM
+1195 AVQPIISGGFEM

-1212 EILGKRLTFTDGNI
+1212 EILGKRLTFTEGNI
-1226 GFGGDLIPTL
+1226 GFGGDLIPTV

-1250 VAVAGLANNPQIAFP
+1250 VSVAGLANNPQIGFS

-1326 TTDENGGASVRAG
+1326 TTDEKGGASVRAG

-1383 SGGVFFEKEY
+1383 AGGIFFEKEY

>member
-63 PSALLTGKFTAGSIT
+63 PSALLTGEFAAGSIT
-78 LFDGEGVYAEVR
+78 LFDGQGVYAEIR
-90 DLDLTWSPAAL
+90 DLKLNWSPAAL
-101 LSFRFEAAALSA
+101 LSFRFDAAAISA

-133 TFALPVDVKIDAI
+133 TFVLPVDVKIDAI
-146 DLKEIIIGKAIAGED
+146 DLKEIVIGKAIAGED
-161 QFLTASGKVNATN
+161 QFLTASGKINATN
-174 ESIALQLAA
+174 ESIALGLTA

-193 VADIVF
+193 IADIVF

-214 PNNGVLAKL
+214 PSNGVLAKL
-223 LRLPNEPAVNIK
+223 LRLPNKPAVNIK
-235 LTGEGPLSDWV
+235 LTGQGPLSDWA
-246 GSATA
+246 GTATA

-272 HRLTVN
+272 HRLTVT

-287 PPALRPMFEGDTSLD
+287 PPALRPMFEDETSID
-302 IAAAFND
+302 VAAAFNS
-309 QGLVQVDKAHVTTG
+309 QGMVRVDKGQIATG
-323 ALSFAAF
+323 ALTFGAF
-330 GTYDS
+330 GTFDS
-335 KGENN
+335 KGDNN
-340 LKARLAGTNGPVD
+340 LQARLAGTNGAID

-364 AKINAVDFSLIGD
+364 AKINAVNLSLIGD
-377 AQAAILDLTADVTS
+377 AQAAILDLAADVASVT
-391 LAVPDVALGA
+391 LPDVALGS
-401 VKLSARSDGFNLQA
+401 VKMSARSDGFNLQA
-415 QSGPVKAAIE
+415 QSGPVKTVLE

-433 PNLARLVQVPL
+433 ANLARLVQAPM
-444 KVDAILSVTKENI
+444 KVDASLAVTKESI
-457 AFNPV
+457 GFDPV
-462 TIESPGIGGSLTG
+462 TIESPGIGGALTG
-475 AFYRDENTVFAAFKL
+475 AFSREENTVAAAFKL
-490 FAIPDALPP
+490 FAVPGALPP

-507 TIALSGEVKTATDGG
+507 TIALAGEVKTTSDGD
-522 VTVEGLELKS
+522 VSVEGLELKS
-532 GTIEAAGTVALA
+532 STIEAAGTVALA
-544 QSNLTADLRGTLPD
+544 QGQLMTDLRGKLPD
-558 LGKLLADAKGK
+558 LGKLLADAKGE

-576 TGPLSEL
+576 TGPLAEL

-595 LAGRTLSDLNV
+595 LAGRTLSDLTI

-641 DGQTAIPVLE
+641 DGRTAIPVLE

-671 DGTVSFDLP
+671 DGTIDFNLP

-702 IKTQNGITSVVVKA
+702 IKTTNGITSVVVKA
-716 GGSGIKRDQLTISR
+716 GGSGIKRDALTIAK
-730 PTADITIADLAA
+730 PTADITISDVAA
-742 LAIKGSIRAETVA
+742 LAIKGSVRAETIA
-755 QGENRVSGLAVDFEQ
+755 QGPNRVAGLAVDFQ
-770 RAGRTGFAVDGKF
+770 QQAGRTGFSIDGKY
-783 DGGPLTVKGDLASAK
+783 DGGPLTANGDLTSAK

-814 IALKLAQPTVIAI
+814 IPLKLAQPTVIAI
-827 ESGTVRLN
+827 ENRVARLN

-846 AVNGTAGEKLDI
+846 AVNGIAGEKLDI
-858 TAKLNALP
+858 AAKLNALP

-879 EGTIAGTVDVEGAA
+879 EGTIAGTVDVDGAA
-893 SAPVVAYDLK
+893 SAPVVTYGLK

-918 AFDVTADGNF
+918 AFDIAADGKF
-928 ANNKVTLDTTL
+928 VNNKVTLDTTL

-954 IGGNMPIAMKFSG
+954 IGGNMPIAMKFNG
-967 NVPFA
+967 NLPFA

-978 AEKGFTLTGQANVDV
+978 AEKGFTLTGQAGIDL

-1003 IAGTI
+1003 IAGTV
-1008 TTSGGRLVD
+1008 TTAGGRLVD

-1035 KQATISR
+1035 KQATISK

-1051 SVEASGTVGTVPGSG
+1051 SIEATGTVGTVPGSG
-1066 FPANLTIKLN
+1066 FPANLTIRLN

-1088 NVAGEMTLTG
+1088 NLAGEMTLTG

-1131 IKHKNAPPKVR
+1131 IKHKNAPAKVQ
-1142 KMVKDLRKDEVLA
+1142 KMVRDLRKDEVPA
-1155 AGANASGVIAFDLG
+1155 AGANASGIIAFDLG
-1169 VNAHQIF
+1169 VSANQVF

-1212 EILGKRLTFTDGNI
+1212 EILGKRLTFTEGKI

-1250 VAVAGLANNPQIAFP
+1250 VSVSGLANNPQIGFS

-1326 TTDENGGASVRAG
+1326 TTDEKGGASVRAG

-1354 DSASSKAVINL
+1354 DSSSSKAVINL

-1383 SGGVFFEKEY
+1383 AGGIFFEKEY

>member
-16 LRVLGVI
+16 LRVLGVL

-78 LFDGEGVYAEVR
+78 LFDGEGIYAEVR
-90 DLDLTWSPAAL
+90 DVNLDWSPAAL

-113 GSVRVER
+113 GSIRVER

-223 LRLPNEPAVNIK
+223 LRLPNEPSVNIK
-235 LTGEGPLSDWV
+235 LTGEGPLSDWS

-272 HRLTVN
+272 HRLTVD

-287 PPALRPMFEGDTSLD
+287 PPALRPMFEGETRID

-377 AQAAILDLTADVTS
+377 AQAAILDLAADVTS
-391 LAVPDVALGA
+391 VALPDVALGA
-401 VKLSARSDGFNLQA
+401 VKLSARSDGFNVQA
-415 QSGPVKAAIE
+415 QSGLVKAAIE

-433 PNLARLVQVPL
+433 ANLARLVQVPM
-444 KVDAILSVTKENI
+444 KIDANLSVTKESI

-462 TIESPGIGGSLTG
+462 TIESPGVGGSLTG
-475 AFYRDENTVFAAFKL
+475 AFYRDENTVSAAFKL
-490 FAIPDALPP
+490 FAVPGALPP

-507 TIALSGEVKTATDGG
+507 TIALSGEVKTASDGG
-522 VTVEGLELKS
+522 VTVEGIELKS

-544 QSNLTADLRGTLPD
+544 QSNLTADLKGTLPD
-558 LGKLLADAKGK
+558 LGKVLADAKGK
-569 ADFTAAV
+569 AEFTAAV
-576 TGPLSEL
+576 TGPLAEL

-702 IKTQNGITSVVVKA
+702 IKTANGITSVVVKA
-716 GGSGIKRDQLTISR
+716 GGSGIKRDQLTISK

-770 RAGRTGFAVDGKF
+770 QAGRTGFSVDGKY

-827 ESGTVRLN
+827 ENGTVRLN

-918 AFDVTADGNF
+918 AFDMTADGKF

-954 IGGNMPIAMKFSG
+954 IGGNMPIAMKFNG

-1008 TTSGGRLVD
+1008 ATSGGRLVD

-1042 LSANLATGG
+1042 LSAKLATGG

-1131 IKHKNAPPKVR
+1131 IKHKNAPPKVQ
-1142 KMVKDLRKDEVLA
+1142 KMVKDLRKDEVPA

-1195 AVQPIVSGGFEM
+1195 AVQPVISGGFEM

-1250 VAVAGLANNPQIAFP
+1250 VSVAGLANNPQIAFS

>member
-63 PSALLTGKFTAGSIT
+63 PSALLTGEFAAGSIT
-78 LFDGEGVYAEVR
+78 LFDGQGVYAEVR
-90 DLDLTWSPAAL
+90 DLKLNWSPAAL
-101 LSFRFEAAALSA
+101 LSFRFDAAAISA

-146 DLKEIIIGKAIAGED
+146 DLKEIVIGKAIAGED
-161 QFLTASGKVNATN
+161 QFLTAGGKINATN
-174 ESIALQLAA
+174 ESIALSLTA

-235 LTGEGPLSDWV
+235 LTGQGPLSDWA
-246 GSATA
+246 GTATA

-263 RHVQTPDGM
+263 RHLQTPDGM
-272 HRLTVN
+272 HRLTVT

-287 PPALRPMFEGDTSLD
+287 PPALRPMFEGETSID
-302 IAAAFND
+302 VAAAFNG
-309 QGLVQVDKAHVTTG
+309 QGMVRVDKGQIATG
-323 ALSFAAF
+323 ALTFGAF
-330 GTYDS
+330 GTFDS
-335 KGENN
+335 KGDNN
-340 LKARLAGTNGPVD
+340 LQARLAGTNGAID

-364 AKINAVDFSLIGD
+364 AKINAVNLSLIGG
-377 AQAAILDLTADVTS
+377 AQAAILDLAADVAS
-391 LAVPDVALGA
+391 VALPDVALGSL
-401 VKLSARSDGFNLQA
+401 KLSARSDGFNLQA
-415 QSGPVKAAIE
+415 QSGAVKTALE

-433 PNLARLVQVPL
+433 ANLARLVQAPM
-444 KVDAILSVTKENI
+444 KVDASLAVTKESI
-457 AFNPV
+457 SFDPV
-462 TIESPGIGGSLTG
+462 TIESPGIGGSINGT
-475 AFYRDENTVFAAFKL
+475 FSREENTVAAAFKL
-490 FAIPDALPP
+490 FAVPGALPP

-507 TIALSGEVKTATDGG
+507 TIALAGEVKTANDGS

-532 GTIEAAGTVALA
+532 STIEAAGTVALA
-544 QSNLTADLRGTLPD
+544 QGQLTTDLKGKLPNLGR
-558 LGKLLADAKGK
+558 LLADAKGE
-569 ADFTAAV
+569 AEFTAAV
-576 TGPLSEL
+576 TGPLAEL

-595 LAGRTLSDLNV
+595 LAGRTLSDLTIN
-606 KADAKA
+606 ADAKA

-625 ALDGQAIDVK
+625 ALDGQVIDVK

-641 DGQTAIPVLE
+641 DGRTAIPVLE

-660 GAISFTPDFKP
+660 GTISFTPDFKP
-671 DGTVSFDLP
+671 DGTIDFNLP

-702 IKTQNGITSVVVKA
+702 IKTANGITSVVVKA
-716 GGSGIKRDQLTISR
+716 GGSGIKRDELTIAK
-730 PTADITIADLAA
+730 PTADITISDVAA
-742 LAIKGSIRAETVA
+742 LAIKGSVRAETVA
-755 QGENRVSGLAVDFEQ
+755 QGANRVAGLAVDFQ
-770 RAGRTGFAVDGKF
+770 QQAGRTGFSIDGKY
-783 DGGPLTVKGDLASAK
+783 DGGPLTAKGDLTSAK

-814 IALKLAQPTVIAI
+814 VALKLAQPTVIAI
-827 ESGTVRLN
+827 ENGTVRLN
-835 ALTIQASKGTI
+835 ALTIQASNGTI
-846 AVNGTAGEKLDI
+846 TVNGSAGEKLDI
-858 TAKLNALP
+858 AAKLNALP

-879 EGTIAGTVDVEGAA
+879 EGTIAGTVNVSGAA
-893 SAPVVAYDLK
+893 LAPIVAYDLR
-903 WSGASLAAARTAGVA
+903 WSGASLAAARTAGVS
-918 AFDVTADGNF
+918 AFDIAADGKF

-954 IGGNMPIAMKFSG
+954 IGGNMPIAMKFNG
-967 NVPFA
+967 NLPFA

-978 AEKGFTLTGQANVDV
+978 AEKGFTLTGRAGIDLTV
-993 AISGS
+993 SGS

-1003 IAGTI
+1003 IAGTL

-1035 KQATISR
+1035 KQATISK

-1051 SVEASGTVGTVPGSG
+1051 SIEATGTVGTVPGSG
-1066 FPANLTIKLN
+1066 FPANLTIRLN

-1088 NVAGEMTLTG
+1088 NLAGELTLTG

-1131 IKHKNAPPKVR
+1131 IKHKNAPPKVQ
-1142 KMVKDLRKDEVLA
+1142 KMVKDLRKEDVPA
-1155 AGANASGVIAFDLG
+1155 AGANASGVIAFDLA
-1169 VNAHQIF
+1169 VNAQQVF

-1195 AVQPIVSGGFEM
+1195 AVQPSVSGGFEM

-1250 VAVAGLANNPQIAFP
+1250 VSVAGLANNPQITFS

-1383 SGGVFFEKEY
+1383 AGGIFFEKEY

>member
-1 MNQVVRFLRATLRYG
+1 MMNQVVRFLRATLR
-16 LRVLGVI
+16 LLSVI
-23 AVVALLLVAFVG
+23 AVVALLLLAFVG

-63 PSALLTGKFTAGSIT
+63 PSALLTGEFTAGSIT
-78 LFDGEGVYAEVR
+78 LLDGEGIYAEVR
-90 DLDLTWSPAAL
+90 DLKLNWSPAAL
-101 LSFRFEAAALSA
+101 LAFRFEAAALSA
-113 GSVRVER
+113 GTVRVER

-146 DLKEIIIGKAIAGED
+146 DMKEIIIGKAIAGED
-161 QFLTASGKVNATN
+161 QFLTASGKIDATN
-174 ESIALQLAA
+174 ESIALGLAA

-214 PNNGVLAKL
+214 PANGVLAKL
-223 LRLPNEPAVNIK
+223 LRLPNEPSVNIK
-235 LTGEGPLSDWV
+235 LTGEGPLSDWA

-251 ALDGSEILKLDG
+251 ALDGSEILKLGG

-272 HRLTVN
+272 HRLTVD
-278 GGGGFGSLM
+278 GGGGFGALM
-287 PPALRPMFEGDTSLD
+287 PPALRPMFKGETRID
-302 IAAAFND
+302 IATAFND

-340 LKARLAGTNGPVD
+340 LKARLAGTNGAID

-364 AKINAVDFSLIGD
+364 AKVNAVDLSLIGD
-377 AQAAILDLTADVTS
+377 AQAANLDIAADVAS
-391 LAVPDVALGA
+391 VALPDVALGA
-401 VKLSARSDGFNLQA
+401 VKLSARSDRFNLQA
-415 QSGPVKAAIE
+415 QSGPVKAVIE

-433 PNLARLVQVPL
+433 ANLARLVQVPL
-444 KVDAILSVTKENI
+444 KIDANLSVTKENI

-475 AFYRDENTVFAAFKL
+475 AFYRDENTVSAAFKL
-490 FAIPDALPP
+490 FAVPGALPP

-507 TIALSGEVKTATDGG
+507 TIALSGEVKTASDGS
-522 VTVEGLELKS
+522 VTVEGLDLKS
-532 GTIEAAGTVALA
+532 STIEAAGTVALA
-544 QSNLTADLRGTLPD
+544 ESNLTADLKGTLPD

-569 ADFTAAV
+569 AEFTAAV

-641 DGQTAIPVLE
+641 DGRTAIPVLE

-660 GAISFTPDFKP
+660 GAINFTPDFKP
-671 DGTVSFDLP
+671 DGTIDFNLP

-702 IKTQNGITSVVVKA
+702 IKTENGITSVVVKA
-716 GGSGIKRDQLTISR
+716 GGSGIKRDALTISR
-730 PTADITIADLAA
+730 PTADITIADVAA
-742 LAIKGSIRAETVA
+742 LAIKGTVRAETIA
-755 QGENRVSGLAVDFEQ
+755 QGENRVSGLAVDFTQ
-770 RAGRTGFAVDGKF
+770 QAGRTGFAVDGKY
-783 DGGPLTVKGDLASAK
+783 DGGPLTAKGDLTSAK

-814 IALKLAQPTVIAI
+814 IPLKLAQPTTIVIENGI
-827 ESGTVRLN
+827 VRLN
-835 ALTIQASKGTI
+835 GLTIQASKGTV
-846 AVNGTAGEKLDI
+846 AVNGTAGEKLDL

-866 AALVNAFAPDLGA
+866 AALVNAFAPGLGA
-879 EGTIAGTVDVEGAA
+879 EGTIAGTVDVDGAA

-918 AFDVTADGNF
+918 AFDVTANGRF

-939 SGAGGLSFKGGGNVD
+939 SGAGGLSFKGGGTVD
-954 IGGNMPIAMKFSG
+954 IGGNMPIAMKFNG

-998 AKAPQ
+998 AKTPQ

-1022 ALNDL
+1022 ALNNL
-1027 TANVALDG
+1027 TANIALDG
-1035 KQATISR
+1035 KQATISK

-1088 NVAGEMTLTG
+1088 NLAGELTLTG
-1098 PLVATP
+1098 PLVSTP

-1131 IKHKNAPPKVR
+1131 IKHKNAPPKVQR
-1142 KMVKDLRKDEVLA
+1142 MVKDLRKDEVPA

-1169 VNAHQIF
+1169 VNAQQVF

-1185 LGGDLTIRGT
+1185 LGGNLTIRGT

-1250 VAVAGLANNPQIAFP
+1250 VSVAGLANNPQIAFS

>member
-1 MNQVVRFLRATLRYG
+1 
-16 LRVLGVI
+16 
-23 AVVALLLVAFVG
+23 
-35 FTTPGARLV
+35 
-44 AWAIEKYAATPDQ
+44 
-57 IVRIAD
+57 
-63 PSALLTGKFTAGSIT
+63 
-78 LFDGEGVYAEVR
+78 
-90 DLDLTWSPAAL
+90 
-101 LSFRFEAAALSA
+101 
-113 GSVRVER
+113 
-120 LPIPST
+120 
-126 ETKEVRS
+126 
-133 TFALPVDVKIDAI
+133 
-146 DLKEIIIGKAIAGED
+146 
-161 QFLTASGKVNATN
+161 
-174 ESIALQLAA
+174 
-183 AQRDRPEARA
+183 
-193 VADIVF
+193 
-199 NPAGNELKL
+199 
-208 EATVDE
+208 
-214 PNNGVLAKL
+214 
-223 LRLPNEPAVNIK
+223 
-235 LTGEGPLSDWV
+235 
-246 GSATA
+246 
-251 ALDGSEILKLDG
+251 
-263 RHVQTPDGM
+263 M

-475 AFYRDENTVFAAFKL
+475 AFYRDENTVSAAFKL
-490 FAIPDALPP
+490 FAVPDALPP

-522 VTVEGLELKS
+522 VTVEGLKLKS

-558 LGKLLADAKGK
+558 LGKLLADAKGQ

-680 DLGLLAAMAGQ
+680 DIGLLAAMAGQ

-716 GGSGIKRDQLTISR
+716 GGSGIKRDALTISR

-770 RAGRTGFAVDGKF
+770 QAGRTGFAIDGKY
-783 DGGPLTVKGDLASAK
+783 DGGPLTVKGDLAGAK

-827 ESGTVRLN
+827 ENGTVRLN

-918 AFDVTADGNF
+918 AFDVTADGKF

-1142 KMVKDLRKDEVLA
+1142 KMVKDLRKDEVPA

-1250 VAVAGLANNPQIAFP
+1250 VAVAGLANNPQIAFS

>member
-16 LRVLGVI
+16 LYVLGAL
-23 AVVALLLVAFVG
+23 AVAALLLVAFVG

-63 PSALLTGKFTAGSIT
+63 PSPLLTGKFTAGSVT
-78 LFDGEGVYAEVR
+78 LFDGEGIYAEVR
-90 DLDLTWSPAAL
+90 DLSLNWSPAAL
-101 LSFRFEAAALSA
+101 LSFRFDAAALSA
-113 GSVRVER
+113 GSIRVER
-120 LPIPST
+120 LPVPST

-146 DLKEIIIGKAIAGED
+146 DLKEIVIGKAIAGED
-161 QFLTASGKVNATN
+161 QFLTASGKVDATN
-174 ESIALQLAA
+174 ESIALAVTA

-193 VADIVF
+193 IADIVF

-208 EATVDE
+208 EATVNE
-214 PNNGVLAKL
+214 PANGVLARL
-223 LRLPNEPAVNIK
+223 LRLPNEPAVNITV
-235 LTGEGPLSDWV
+235 TGEGPLSDWA
-246 GSATA
+246 GTGTA
-251 ALDGSEILKLDG
+251 ALDGVEILKLDG
-263 RHVQTPDGM
+263 RHVQTTDGM
-272 HRLTVN
+272 HTLTLA

-287 PPALRPMFEGDTSLD
+287 PPALRPMFEGSTSIDL
-302 IAAAFND
+302 ATAFD
-309 QGLVQVDKAHVTTG
+309 GKGMVRVDKGTISTG
-323 ALSFAAF
+323 ALALNAS
-330 GTYDS
+330 GTFNSQGD
-335 KGENN
+335 NN
-340 LKARLAGTNGPVD
+340 LQAKLAGTNGAID
-353 FRWPLQKGEAQ
+353 FRWPLEKGEAR
-364 AKINAVDFSLIGD
+364 ALINTVNLSLIGD
-377 AQAAILDLTADVTS
+377 ARSAILDLAADVAS
-391 LAVPDVALGA
+391 VALPEVALGA
-401 VKLSARSDGFNLQA
+401 VKLSAQSDGFNLA
-415 QSGPVKAAIE
+415 TQSGPIKTTVE
-425 VGEAGFND
+425 VGQAGFDNAD
-433 PNLARLVQVPL
+433 LARLIQAPMKIVGDIV
-444 KVDAILSVTKENI
+444 VATDSI

-462 TIESPGIGGSLTG
+462 TIESPGVGGTVEG
-475 AFYRDENTVFAAFKL
+475 AFSRETNTVAATFKL
-490 FAIPDALPP
+490 FAVPSALPP

-507 TIALSGEVKTATDGG
+507 TIALAGSLKTGADGS
-522 VTVEGLELKS
+522 VTIENIDLKS
-532 GTIEAAGTVALA
+532 GTIEAAGSVALA
-544 QSNLTADLRGTLPD
+544 GGNLTADLKGVLPD

-595 LAGRTLSDLNV
+595 LAGRTLSDLTI
-606 KADAKA
+606 KADATA
-612 NPSSPQASLTATG
+612 NQNSPQAKLTATG
-625 ALDGQAIDVK
+625 ALDGQPIDVR

-641 DGQTAIPVLE
+641 DGRTSIPVLE
-651 ARIGENKLT
+651 ARIGENTLNGT
-660 GAISFTPDFKP
+660 ISFTPDFKP
-671 DGTVSFDLP
+671 DGTVDFKLP

-691 KASGDLNGSAA
+691 KASGDLAGSAA
-702 IKTQNGITSVVVKA
+702 IKTTNGITSIVLKA
-716 GGSGIKRDQLTISR
+716 GGSGIKRDDLTIAK
-730 PTADITIADLAA
+730 PTADITIADLSA
-742 LAIKGSIRAETVA
+742 LAIKGSVRAETIA
-755 QGENRVSGLAVDFEQ
+755 QGPNRVSGLSLDFTQ
-770 RAGRTGFAVDGKF
+770 QAGKTGFAIDGRY
-783 DGGPLTVKGDLASAK
+783 DGGPLTAKGDLTSSN

-805 ASFGATPKG
+805 SSFGATPRQ
-814 IALKLAQPTVIAI
+814 IALKLAAPTVIVI
-827 ESGTVRLN
+827 EKGTVRLN
-835 ALTIQASKGTI
+835 ALTVQASRGTI
-846 AVNGTAGEKLDI
+846 AVSGTAGEKLDI

-866 AALVNAFAPDLGA
+866 AALVNAFAPNLGA
-879 EGTIAGTVDVEGAA
+879 EGTIAGTVDVDGTAA
-893 SAPVVAYDLK
+893 APLVAYNLK
-903 WSGASLAAARTAGVA
+903 WSGASLSAARSAGVG
-918 AFDVTADGNF
+918 AFDISADGRF
-928 ANNKVTLDTTL
+928 ANNRVTLDTTL
-939 SGAGGLSFKGGGNVD
+939 SGAGGLSFRGGGNVD
-954 IGGNMPIAMKFSG
+954 IGGNMPISMRFNG

-978 AEKGFTLTGQANVDV
+978 AEQGFTLTGQAAVNLT
-993 AISGS
+993 ISGS

-1022 ALNDL
+1022 ALNNL

-1035 KQATISR
+1035 RQATITR
-1042 LSANLATGG
+1042 LSANLASGG
-1051 SVEASGTVGTVPGSG
+1051 SVEVSGTVGTVAGSG
-1066 FPANLTIKLN
+1066 FPANLTIRLN
-1076 NATYVDGTLFNA
+1076 NASYVDGTLFNA
-1088 NVAGEMTLTG
+1088 QLAGEMTLTG

-1104 TLGGKVTIRKASI
+1104 TLGGRVTIRRAAI

-1131 IKHKNAPPKVR
+1131 IKHRNAPPKVKQMAR
-1142 KMVKDLRKDEVLA
+1142 DLRRDERP
-1155 AGANASGVIAFDLG
+1155 AGANASGVIAFNLG
-1169 VNAHQIF
+1169 VTANQVF

-1195 AVQPIVSGGFEM
+1195 AVQPTISGGFEM

-1212 EILGKRLTFTDGNI
+1212 EILGKRLTFTDGTI

-1236 DLKATSS
+1236 DLKATSTS
-1243 VGATTIT
+1243 GATTIT
-1250 VAVAGLANNPQIAFP
+1250 VNVAGFANNPQITFS

-1354 DSASSKAVINL
+1354 DSGSSKAVINL

-1383 SGGVFFEKEY
+1383 SGGIFFEKEY

>member
-1 MNQVVRFLRATLRYG
+1 MNQVVRFLRATLR
-16 LRVLGVI
+16 LLSVI
-23 AVVALLLVAFVG
+23 AVVALLLLAFVG

-63 PSALLTGKFTAGSIT
+63 PSALLTGEFTAGSIT
-78 LFDGEGVYAEVR
+78 LLDGEGIYAEVR
-90 DLDLTWSPAAL
+90 ELKLNWSPAAL

-113 GSVRVER
+113 GTVRVER

-161 QFLTASGKVNATN
+161 QFLTASGKIDATN
-174 ESIALQLAA
+174 ESIALGLAA

-214 PNNGVLAKL
+214 PSNGVLAKL
-223 LRLPNEPAVNIK
+223 LRLPNEPSVNIK
-235 LTGEGPLSDWV
+235 LTGEGPLSDWA
-246 GSATA
+246 GSVTA
-251 ALDGSEILKLDG
+251 ALDGSEILKLGG

-272 HRLTVN
+272 HRLTVE
-278 GGGGFGSLM
+278 GGGGFGSLT
-287 PPALRPMFEGDTSLD
+287 PPALRPMFQGDTRID

-335 KGENN
+335 QGENN
-340 LKARLAGTNGPVD
+340 LKARLAGTKGAID

-364 AKINAVDFSLIGD
+364 AKINAVDLSLVGD
-377 AQAAILDLTADVTS
+377 AQAAILDISADVAS
-391 LAVPDVALGA
+391 VALPDVALGA
-401 VKLSARSDGFNLQA
+401 VKLSARSDSFNLQA
-415 QSGPVKAAIE
+415 QSGPVKTVIE
-425 VGEAGFND
+425 VGEAGFTD
-433 PNLARLVQVPL
+433 ANLARLVQAPL
-444 KVDAILSVTKENI
+444 KVDATLSVTKANI

-462 TIESPGIGGSLTG
+462 TIESPGVGGSLIG
-475 AFYRDENTVFAAFKL
+475 AFYRDENTISAAFKL
-490 FAIPDALPP
+490 FAVPGALPP

-507 TIALSGEVKTATDGG
+507 TIALSGEVKRAIDGS
-522 VTVEGLELKS
+522 VTVEGLDLKS
-532 GTIEAAGTVALA
+532 STIEAAGTVALA
-544 QSNLTADLRGTLPD
+544 ESNLTADLKGTLPD

-576 TGPLSEL
+576 TGPLAEL

-595 LAGRTLSDLNV
+595 LAGRTLSDLTI

-641 DGQTAIPVLE
+641 DGRTAIPVLE

-660 GAISFTPDFKP
+660 GAINFTPDFKP
-671 DGTVSFDLP
+671 DGTVTFNLP

-702 IKTQNGITSVVVKA
+702 IKTQDGITSVVVKA
-716 GGSGIKRDQLTISR
+716 GGSGIKRDALTISK

-742 LAIKGSIRAETVA
+742 LAIKGTIRAEMVA
-755 QGENRVSGLAVDFEQ
+755 QGENRVSGLAVDFVQ
-770 RAGRTGFAVDGKF
+770 QAGRTGFAVDGKY

-798 GRTEIRL
+798 GRTEVRL

-814 IALKLAQPTVIAI
+814 IPLKLAQPTVIAI
-827 ESGTVRLN
+827 ENGIVRLN
-835 ALTIQASKGTI
+835 GLTIQASKGTV
-846 AVNGTAGEKLDI
+846 AVNGTAGEKLNL

-879 EGTIAGTVDVEGAA
+879 EGTIAGTVNVGGAA

-918 AFDVTADGNF
+918 AFDITANGRF

-939 SGAGGLSFKGGGNVD
+939 SGAGGLSFKGGGTVD
-954 IGGNMPIAMKFSG
+954 IGGNMPIAMKFNG

-1003 IAGTI
+1003 IAGTV

-1022 ALNDL
+1022 ALNNL

-1042 LSANLATGG
+1042 LSADLATGG
-1051 SVEASGTVGTVPGSG
+1051 SVEAAGTVGTVPGSG

-1088 NVAGEMTLTG
+1088 NLAGELTLTG
-1098 PLVATP
+1098 PLVSTP

-1131 IKHKNAPPKVR
+1131 IKHKNAPPKVQ
-1142 KMVKDLRKDEVLA
+1142 KMVKDLRKDEVPA
-1155 AGANASGVIAFDLG
+1155 AGASASGVIAFDLS
-1169 VNAHQIF
+1169 VNAHQVF

-1250 VAVAGLANNPQIAFP
+1250 VSVAGLANNPQIAFS

-1383 SGGVFFEKEY
+1383 AGGVFFEKEY

>member
-16 LRVLGVI
+16 FYLLSVI
-23 AVVALLLVAFVG
+23 AVAALLLVAFVG

-63 PSALLTGKFTAGSIT
+63 PSALLTGEFTAGSIT

-90 DLDLTWSPAAL
+90 DLKLDWSPAAL
-101 LSFRFEAAALSA
+101 LSFRFDAAAISA

-146 DLKEIIIGKAIAGED
+146 DLKEIVIGKAIAGED
-161 QFLTASGKVNATN
+161 QFLTASGKINATN
-174 ESIALQLAA
+174 ESIALGLTA

-235 LTGEGPLSDWV
+235 LTGEGPLSDWA
-246 GSATA
+246 GAATA
-251 ALDGSEILKLDG
+251 ALDGSEILKLEG

-272 HRLTVN
+272 HRLTVT

-287 PPALRPMFEGDTSLD
+287 PPALRPMFEGETSID

-309 QGLVQVDKAHVTTG
+309 QGMVRVDKGQIATG
-323 ALSFAAF
+323 ALTFGAF
-330 GTYDS
+330 GTFDS
-335 KGENN
+335 NGDNN
-340 LKARLAGTNGPVD
+340 LQARLAGTNGAID

-364 AKINAVDFSLIGD
+364 ARINAVNLSLIGD
-377 AQAAILDLTADVTS
+377 AQAAILDLAADVASVT
-391 LAVPDVALGA
+391 LPDVALGS

-415 QSGPVKAAIE
+415 QSGPVKTVLE

-433 PNLARLVQVPL
+433 ANLARLVQAPM
-444 KVDAILSVTKENI
+444 KVDATLSVTKENI

-462 TIESPGIGGSLTG
+462 TIESPGVGGSVTG
-475 AFYRDENTVFAAFKL
+475 AFYRDENTLAVAFKL
-490 FAIPDALPP
+490 FAVPGALPP

-507 TIALSGEVKTATDGG
+507 TIALAGEIKTATDGS

-532 GTIEAAGTVALA
+532 STIEAAGTVALA
-544 QSNLTADLRGTLPD
+544 QGQLTTDLKGKLPN
-558 LGKLLADAKGK
+558 LGKLLADAKGE
-569 ADFTAAV
+569 AEFTAAV
-576 TGPLSEL
+576 TGPLAEL

-595 LAGRTLSDLNV
+595 LAGRTLSDLTV

-641 DGQTAIPVLE
+641 DGRTAIPVLE

-671 DGTVSFDLP
+671 DGKIDFNLP

-702 IKTQNGITSVVVKA
+702 IKTTNGITSVVVKA
-716 GGSGIKRDQLTISR
+716 GGSGIKRDALTIAK
-730 PTADITIADLAA
+730 PTADITISDVAA
-742 LAIKGSIRAETVA
+742 LAIKGSVRAETIA
-755 QGENRVSGLAVDFEQ
+755 QGANRVAGLAVDFQ
-770 RAGRTGFAVDGKF
+770 QQAGRTGFSIGGKY
-783 DGGPLTVKGDLASAK
+783 DGGPLTAKGDLTSAK

-814 IALKLAQPTVIAI
+814 IPLKLAQPTVIAI
-827 ESGTVRLN
+827 ENGTVRLN

-846 AVNGTAGEKLDI
+846 AVNGTAGEKLGI

-879 EGTIAGTVDVEGAA
+879 EGTIAGTVDVAGAA
-893 SAPVVAYDLK
+893 SAPVVAYNLK

-918 AFDVTADGNF
+918 AFDIAANGKF

-954 IGGNMPIAMKFSG
+954 IGGNMPIAMKFNG
-967 NVPFA
+967 NLPFA

-978 AEKGFTLTGQANVDV
+978 AEKGFTLTGQAGIDL

-1003 IAGTI
+1003 IAGTV

-1051 SVEASGTVGTVPGSG
+1051 SIEATGTVGTVPGSG
-1066 FPANLTIKLN
+1066 FPANLTIRLN

-1088 NVAGEMTLTG
+1088 NLNGEMTLTG

-1131 IKHKNAPPKVR
+1131 IKHKNAPPKVQ
-1142 KMVKDLRKDEVLA
+1142 KMVKDLRKDVAPA
-1155 AGANASGVIAFDLG
+1155 AGANASGGIAFDLA
-1169 VNAHQIF
+1169 VTANQVF

-1185 LGGDLTIRGT
+1185 LGGNLTIRGT

-1243 VGATTIT
+1243 VGSTTIT
-1250 VAVAGLANNPQIAFP
+1250 VSVAGLANNPQIAFS

-1383 SGGVFFEKEY
+1383 AGGIFFEKEY